1 MIAGAARSAP
11 APSANARRRD
21 IRAAIPIPRFATPT
35 ARQSRCR
42 SIASRRPLMLH
53 HCRDEQSCVD
63 AGGLEARPAVPRW
76 VDGLAAGR
84 TGRPLH
90 YRAVHRS
97 DWLRAPAQ
105 RHRSDGVARS
115 LPPLLHR
122 SALRLRDGATQR
134 RRGCRLSRRGGLELL
149 DRLRGPHLC
158 LADHSRQQGTTR
170 RNLRLGRMGQTAPT
184 AVHLVQLDARHD
196 PRPPPLHGTG
206 ALRRHAQDRSL
217 LRAGGRGARRAPLR
231 RISPR
236 FPAAQPAG
244 GRQRLRARVHHVPRL
259 LHYADPARHAQGHD
273 DLPTHQPADRGPAGL
288 GLCLGDR
295 GRPAGV
301 HACAARRLQSLR
313 RLGSAVGIGA
323 MARHVPLL
331 LASLAAIFLVAP
343 MAIIVPMSFS
353 KAISFEFPPPGYWT
367 GYYVQYFSSHSWL
380 EATANSFI
388 IAFASMALT
397 LVAALPAAFGFV
409 RYRFHGKSMLNLV
422 MMLPI
427 IVPAVVSALGY
438 YSFLGP
444 LHLVGTHAGMIVAHS
459 VLSIPVAF
467 LVVAAALKGF
477 DRNLER
483 AAMSAGAGPLRTF
496 LWVTLP
502 VLRPAI
508 LVGALFAFLHSF
520 NEAVVAIFIAGRDA
534 STLPKKMF
542 ESIRLESDPVI
553 AVVSTLLTGAVLLG
567 VLIAF
572 PFRPR
577 A

>member
-1 MIAGAARSAP
+1 
-11 APSANARRRD
+11 
-21 IRAAIPIPRFATPT
+21 
-35 ARQSRCR
+35 
-42 SIASRRPLMLH
+42 
-53 HCRDEQSCVD
+53 
-63 AGGLEARPAVPRW
+63 
-76 VDGLAAGR
+76 
-84 TGRPLH
+84 
-90 YRAVHRS
+90 
-97 DWLRAPAQ
+97 
-105 RHRSDGVARS
+105 
-115 LPPLLHR
+115 
-122 SALRLRDGATQR
+122 
-134 RRGCRLSRRGGLELL
+134 
-149 DRLRGPHLC
+149 
-158 LADHSRQQGTTR
+158 
-170 RNLRLGRMGQTAPT
+170 
-184 AVHLVQLDARHD
+184 
-196 PRPPPLHGTG
+196 
-206 ALRRHAQDRSL
+206 
-217 LRAGGRGARRAPLR
+217 
-231 RISPR
+231 
-236 FPAAQPAG
+236 
-244 GRQRLRARVHHVPRL
+244 
-259 LHYADPARHAQGHD
+259 
-273 DLPTHQPADRGPAGL
+273 
-288 GLCLGDR
+288 
-295 GRPAGV
+295 
-301 HACAARRLQSLR
+301 
-313 RLGSAVGIGA
+313 

-331 LASLAAIFLVAP
+331 LASLAAIFLIAP

-367 GYYVQYFSSHSWL
+367 GYYAQYFSSHSWL

-397 LVAALPAAFGFV
+397 LIAALPAAAFGFV

-438 YSFLGP
+438 YSFLSP
-444 LHLVGTHAGMIVAHS
+444 LRLVGTYTGMIVAHS

-567 VLIAF
+567 VLISLF
-572 PFRPR
+572 FRQR
-577 A
+577 TAQC